1 MLASFKFTS
10 LPSRFPLLTMI
21 PPHNVAESRSGW
33 TKIQQMYGNVEPRS
47 GAIVINW
54 NAGEVLGLLKDV
66 PEPQAYKHG
75 ITCSLPILVAI
86 KTLKE

>member
-1 MLASFKFTS
+1 
-10 LPSRFPLLTMI
+10 
-21 PPHNVAESRSGW
+21 
-33 TKIQQMYGNVEPRS
+33 MYGNVEPRS